1 MSQSAAIAQAR
12 CHIHADREA
21 AARCVKCATLYCSEC
36 VTRVDGRMVCASCQ
50 RAAAA
55 VKTSRTREWFLLN
68 TTAQFAAGLLLIWF
82 MIYFAGRI
90 LISIPD
96 EMHSG
101 KAWENLAP

>member
-1 MSQSAAIAQAR
+1 MSQSAAIAGAR
-12 CHIHADREA
+12 CQNHIHREA

-50 RAAAA
+50 RANAAT
-55 VKTSRTREWFLLN
+55 KTSRKRDWFLLN
-68 TTAQFAAGLLLIWF
+68 TAAQFMTGLVLIWF